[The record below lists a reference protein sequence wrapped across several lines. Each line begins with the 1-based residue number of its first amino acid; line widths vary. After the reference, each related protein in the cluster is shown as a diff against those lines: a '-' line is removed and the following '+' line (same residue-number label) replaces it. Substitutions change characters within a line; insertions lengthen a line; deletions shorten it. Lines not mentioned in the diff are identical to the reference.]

1 METSTSLT
9 ENTNKQDGSDATPFF
24 ISRDGTWFYH
34 GSAILRKSLVKLF
47 ASVLKREED
56 GTFWLETPSERVA
69 VSVVDAPFVIVEAN
83 QLGRSPNQN
92 LEIRTNTDENI
103 IVDLEHPI
111 YVKTNPDT
119 GEPAPYAVIRNGL
132 TGLITRSVFY
142 DLVHWSEED
151 PSTGEYF
158 VRSMNEKFVLGSLST
173 DYRSMDA

>member
-1 METSTSLT
+1 MKTSTSVV
-9 ENTNKQDGSDATPFF
+9 ESTNKQDGRDADPFF
-24 ISRDGTWFYH
+24 INRDGTWFYH
-34 GSAILRKSLVKLF
+34 GSPILRKSLVKLF

-69 VSVVDAPFVIVEAN
+69 VSVVDAPLIVVEAN
-83 QLGRSPNQN
+83 QVGISPNQN
-92 LEIRTNTDENI
+92 LQLRTNTDEDI

-142 DLVHWSEED
+142 DLVLWSEED
-151 PSTGEYF
+151 PNTGEYF
-158 VRSMNEKFVLGSLST
+158 VRSMDEKFVLGSLST
-173 DYRSMDA
+173 DYRSIDA

>member
-1 METSTSLT
+1 MT
-9 ENTNKQDGSDATPFF
+9 ESTNKQDGRNTDPFF

-34 GSAILRKSLVKLF
+34 GSPILRKPLVKLF
-47 ASVLKREED
+47 SSVLKLEED

-69 VSVVDAPFVIVEAN
+69 ISVVDAPFVVVEAN
-83 QLGRSPNQN
+83 QVGINPNQN
-92 LEIRTNTDENI
+92 LQLRTNTEENI

-111 YVKTNPDT
+111 FVKTNPVT

-142 DLVHWSEED
+142 DLVSWSEKD
-151 PSTGEYF
+151 PNTGEYF
-158 VRSMNEKFVLGSLST
+158 VRSMGEKFVLGSVNA

>member
-83 QLGRSPNQN
+83 QLGISPNQN

-111 YVKTNPDT
+111 YVKT
-119 GEPAPYAVIRNGL
+119 AL
-132 TGLITRSVFY
+132 TRSRLRKIPPSDQRVSSRKSNSTNM
-142 DLVHWSEED
+142 DPKKPHSSEKTAKMK
-151 PSTGEYF
+151 S
-158 VRSMNEKFVLGSLST
+158 V
-173 DYRSMDA
+173 

>member
-1 METSTSLT
+1 MTEST
-9 ENTNKQDGSDATPFF
+9 NIQDGRDTAPFF

-47 ASVLKREED
+47 ASVLKCEED

-83 QLGRSPNQN
+83 QLGKSPNQN
-92 LEIRTNTDENI
+92 LQLRTNTDEII

-111 YVKTNPDT
+111 YVKTNPET
-119 GEPAPYAVIRNGL
+119 GEPAPYALIRNGL
-132 TGLITRSVFY
+132 TGLIARSVFY
-142 DLVHWSEED
+142 DLVLWSEED
-151 PSTGEYF
+151 PCTGENS
-158 VRSMNEKFVLGSLST
+158 VRSRDEKFVLGSLNT

>member
-1 METSTSLT
+1 MKTSTSVV
-9 ENTNKQDGSDATPFF
+9 ESTNKQDGRDANPFF
-24 ISRDGTWFYH
+24 ISRDGAWFYH
-34 GSAILRKSLVKLF
+34 GSPILRKSLVKLF

-69 VSVVDAPFVIVEAN
+69 VSVVDAPLIVVEAN
-83 QLGRSPNQN
+83 QVGISPNQN
-92 LEIRTNTDENI
+92 LQLRTNTDEDI

-142 DLVHWSEED
+142 DLVLWSEED
-151 PSTGEYF
+151 PNTGEYF
-158 VRSMNEKFVLGSLST
+158 VRSMDEKFVLGSLST
-173 DYRSMDA
+173 DYRSIDA